1 MVVIDGQDRVLLL
14 RHLTLGQGAFDAIWV
29 PPGGGA
35 EGDESPEEAALREL
49 WEEVGLRDVRLGPC
63 VWRRRL
69 RMDLGEGLR
78 DFDEHFFFCRID
90 SHEVGD
96 HVNVDSAEAAMVT
109 ASRWWTADEIEAS
122 SEYFAPRELGRLL
135 RPLLAGDFPAE
146 PPVIVE

>member
-49 WEEVGLRDVRLGPC
+49 WEEVGLRDVRLGPR

-69 RMDLGEGLR
+69 TLDLGDGPR
-78 DFDEHFFFCRID
+78 DFEEHFFFCRID
-90 SHEVGD
+90 SREVGD